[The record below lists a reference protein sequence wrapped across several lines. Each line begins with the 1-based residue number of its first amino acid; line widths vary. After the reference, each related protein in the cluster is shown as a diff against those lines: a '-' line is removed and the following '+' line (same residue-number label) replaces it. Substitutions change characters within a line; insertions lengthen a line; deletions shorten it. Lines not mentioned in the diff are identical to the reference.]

1 MKVNQV
7 SQNLSLLAWSLPLSS
22 CVVCMQTCECGYKDV
37 ERETSYMYI
46 RGSNPLEFI
55 FISLMC
61 CMHAHVFVCEGEG
74 GTNYQKIESNQA
86 SRCAAA
92 I

>member
-1 MKVNQV
+1 
-7 SQNLSLLAWSLPLSS
+7 
-22 CVVCMQTCECGYKDV
+22 
-37 ERETSYMYI
+37 MYI